1 MTRIMTRI
9 VETRFAL
16 AWVSAVLAAFVALTG
31 VQIDGAHAGE
41 PVNTG
46 YFGGVAIRG
55 YDPVAYFTMSKAVE
69 GSEDITHD
77 WMGARWQFANEE
89 HRQAFAESPVT
100 YAPQYGGY
108 CTIGLAYDELVA
120 NIDPEAWFM
129 EDGKLYLQY
138 SKNLEADFAE
148 DKDKFLADAELAW
161 QRIKPTIS
169 GQ

>member
-1 MTRIMTRI
+1 MTCI

-46 YFGGVAIRG
+46 YFGDVAIRG

-138 SKNLEADFAE
+138 SKNLQTDFAE
-148 DKDKFLADAELAW
+148 DKDKLLADAESAW